1 MIKLN
6 RELIE
11 KLAMLVETTGAF
23 WADACAVYDI
33 PQSTFYDWLK
43 KGNDELVRIEEV
55 KKNGKRSRISN
66 ERAIHVELV
75 RRLNRAVAKSCVKD
89 LQTIS
94 RCADGVQAV
103 EITEIINADGTK
115 TKKTVIKS
123 GLPDWRAALAR
134 LERRHGSK
142 WRGTEKNLDDAF
154 NIGGQ
159 TGKKKIA
166 DLTPEELRNALQGF
180 SSDNDGEIHE
190 YMSLLSNRMPL
201 LRIEEIPLDA
211 EMPLDDD

>member
-43 KGNDELVRIEEV
+43 KGNDELARIEEV

-66 ERAIHVELV
+66 ERALHVELV
-75 RRLNRAVAKSCVKD
+75 RRLNTAVAKSCVKD

-94 RCADGVQAV
+94 RCADGVQMLEV
-103 EITEIINADGTK
+103 TEIINADGSK
-115 TKKTVIKS
+115 TKKTVLKT

-134 LERRHGSK
+134 LERRHGNK

-154 NIGGQ
+154 NVGGQ
-159 TGKKKIA
+159 TSKKKIA